1 MRPWGALSGNGPGL
15 WGGALPR
22 IWAAYACLRVWG
34 GVGAFCLCVDTQTFP
49 FQKLRADVL
58 GDSEGHVVKAQAGGH
73 PATRLDS
80 FSSGPFDV
88 GCCCGIL
95 SEGARHS
102 HLHLRSMQSTPR
114 VLSGQRQVL
123 PPGVAKQR
131 WVQPPL
137 FTAQ

>member
-1 MRPWGALSGNGPGL
+1 MTL
-15 WGGALPR
+15 
-22 IWAAYACLRVWG
+22 IWVIFAYACLRGWG
-34 GVGAFCLCVDTQTFP
+34 GVGVFYLCVGSETFP

-58 GDSEGHVVKAQAGGH
+58 ENSEGHVVKAQAGGH
-73 PATRLDS
+73 RATRSDS
-80 FSSGPFDV
+80 FPSGPFDV
-88 GCCCGIL
+88 GCRCAVL
-95 SEGARHS
+95 SEGTGHS